1 MKLAQTVQLLFQEIT
16 RFMDMHKEESSLMKR
31 VPEKIENM
39 PEIEQ
44 IIDRDIHRL
53 RFCVRSSDG
62 EEEASEIDKNS
73 KPVMYLRKIAAKLYS
88 IEEYYQ
94 EILDFLIPI
103 IYTEVAADK
112 DVEYSKVEK
121 DCMAIYESFLYEYLK
136 NQYALALRYE
146 TTLQK
151 MEGYYIVKEIDFEQI
166 KGTFIELS
174 HTALWFS
181 RTFAYED
188 LVYIYAYLLR
198 SELHA
203 PYVFF
208 LASIRIIREREE
220 VKPMFDLKKRS
231 AILGEKKM
239 KGLIV
244 KSKELDKKI
253 GHFFKDGLLTNKTT
267 AFMVLAGVGIV
278 AAVAAGLCMS
288 RHKSTKE

>member
-39 PEIEQ
+39 TEIEQ

-94 EILDFLIPI
+94 EVLDFLIPI

-151 MEGYYIVKEIDFEQI
+151 MEGYYIVKDIDFEQI

-220 VKPMFDLKKRS
+220 VKPMFDL
-231 AILGEKKM
+231 
-239 KGLIV
+239 
-244 KSKELDKKI
+244 
-253 GHFFKDGLLTNKTT
+253 
-267 AFMVLAGVGIV
+267 
-278 AAVAAGLCMS
+278 
-288 RHKSTKE
+288 

>member
-1 MKLAQTVQLLFQEIT
+1 
-16 RFMDMHKEESSLMKR
+16 
-31 VPEKIENM
+31 
-39 PEIEQ
+39 
-44 IIDRDIHRL
+44 
-53 RFCVRSSDG
+53 
-62 EEEASEIDKNS
+62 
-73 KPVMYLRKIAAKLYS
+73 KLYS

-267 AFMVLAGVGIV
+267 AFMVLAGVGVV